1 MKLTIARKVY
11 LGFGIVVLI
20 LLVNIMVITISSAKN
35 TKLNK
40 QINAIFIPSASLLS
54 DLDNMVSNSKM
65 LIKNWVYIE
74 KINDTPDKIQLKN
87 LHAKDFPAIDA
98 KLKEIS
104 AQWPEAEQKK
114 YQELSALIKT
124 GLFASHAN
132 IMTKLNDFTSYDDP
146 LVMFEVQP
154 LVEEG
159 GEVMKLTDEVQK
171 KIQELKTLQD
181 AKVTAANGELTSFL
195 AWFQGLIII
204 SGILVIVITIIV
216 SYILTQSIVRP
227 VTRASGLARSIE
239 NGDLT
244 VTFDHNQTDEIGE
257 LAAALSSMVDKL
269 SEVIGRFRT
278 EVDNISQSSQEMNQ
292 NARDV
297 SMGASNQAAST
308 EEISSSIEE
317 IASNIQQNTDNSMQT
332 EKISIGAAKEI
343 KKVNETAK
351 LSAASMRKITDKISI
366 IGDIAFQTN
375 ILALNAAVEAA
386 RAGEHGKGFA
396 VVAAEVRKLAERS
409 KIAAEEIS
417 DLAQR
422 SLKDS
427 ELSSHQ
433 LDSIVPE
440 IEKTARLVEEITS
453 ANLEQ
458 NASIEQINNSIQQL
472 NQITQQSAVASE
484 KMADSSNDLS
494 SLALELRTIVEYFKT
509 N

>member
-98 KLKEIS
+98 QLKEIS

-114 YQELSALIKT
+114 YQELSTLIKT
-124 GLFASHAN
+124 GLFASHAS

-171 KIQELKTLQD
+171 KIHELKTLQD
-181 AKVTAANGELTSFL
+181 AKVTATNGELTSFL
-195 AWFQGLIII
+195 AWFQGMIII

-278 EVDNISQSSQEMNQ
+278 EVDNISQSSEEMNQ

-417 DLAQR
+417 ELAQR

-472 NQITQQSAVASE
+472 NQITQQSAIASE